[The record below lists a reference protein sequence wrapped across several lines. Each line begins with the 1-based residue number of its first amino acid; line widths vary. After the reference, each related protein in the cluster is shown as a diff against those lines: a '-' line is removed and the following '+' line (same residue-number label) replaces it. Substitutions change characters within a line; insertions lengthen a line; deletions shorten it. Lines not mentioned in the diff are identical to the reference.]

1 MGIGGEL
8 SDIDD
13 HPCLGSFAIS
23 FDTAMSEDG
32 RGSVRVHV
40 SERVSKAG
48 IHGGRQRTSSL
59 ASWPGGDGSFAAT
72 CYVSPPMSTPISIP
86 SPGGMDHLG
95 LFAGT
100 GGTHSRMGFDP
111 QLMSSGYTPFG
122 QHDPEQAF
130 DYYPGLILE

>member
-1 MGIGGEL
+1 
-8 SDIDD
+8 
-13 HPCLGSFAIS
+13 
-23 FDTAMSEDG
+23 
-32 RGSVRVHV
+32 
-40 SERVSKAG
+40 
-48 IHGGRQRTSSL
+48 
-59 ASWPGGDGSFAAT
+59 
-72 CYVSPPMSTPISIP
+72 MSTPISIP

-100 GGTHSRMGFDP
+100 GGTRSRMGFDP